1 MYWLYLLTS
10 SAVMCVRVC
19 AYVRAHTYSHTRAR
33 THTRTHV
40 CICVYVYGFICTSW
54 YCYTRAN
61 DVLKYFNIP
70 LSYTSYF
77 ATSDHVNHDPSGTFK
92 YLLIISPCKILCI
105 NIGSYIKKVGLIIIN
120 YIKYRLVNESWV
132 SVVSLKLTNVWL
144 CVSTSCCMTYD

>member
-1 MYWLYLLTS
+1 
-10 SAVMCVRVC
+10 MCVRACTHVLTH
-19 AYVRAHTYSHTRAR
+19 ARAHTH
-33 THTRTHV
+33 THTCMYMCV
-40 CICVYVYGFICTSW
+40 FVCVYVYGFKCTSW